1 MSSNLE
7 GCDSVIKY
15 LVFIFNFLFFIVGC
29 GLLGL
34 GIYLKVGDNKF
45 IDVAEELSTI
55 SKYATLGNL
64 MIAVGVII
72 LIVAFFGCCG
82 AIKENRCLL
91 TVFFTFLM
99 LIFILELAAGIF
111 GFISRDEIEKQMNKD
126 FVNAIENEYN
136 VNGTSP
142 DSPITKT
149 IDKFQR
155 EFKCCGYNE
164 YRDWQHSD
172 FYKAKG
178 TIPQSCC
185 KNQTDTL
192 CPHNTSDAT
201 AFNTKGCFNE
211 VVKWFEDNMYKAAA
225 CGVAFAVLQIL
236 GLVFAMCLI
245 CALKRTGTMA

>member
-1 MSSNLE
+1 MSSDLE

-29 GLLGL
+29 ALLGV

-82 AIKENRCLL
+82 AIKENKCLL

-111 GFISRDEIEKQMNKD
+111 GFINRDEIEKQMNKD
-126 FVNAIENEYN
+126 FVNAIKNEYN
-136 VNGTSP
+136 GTT
-142 DSPITKT
+142 DSPVTKT
-149 IDKFQR
+149 IDKFQS
-155 EFKCCGYNE
+155 EFKCCGYNG
-164 YRDWQHSD
+164 YLDWKDSVY
-172 FYKAKG
+172 YKAKN
-178 TIPQSCC
+178 TIPKSCC
-185 KNQTDTL
+185 KDQNNGTCPSSTD
-192 CPHNTSDAT
+192 PDV
-201 AFNTKGCFNE
+201 FNTKGCFKE
-211 VVKWFEDNMYKAAA
+211 VVEWFKDNIYKAGA

-236 GLVFAMCLI
+236 GLVFSMCLI
-245 CALKRTGTMA
+245 CALKKTGTMA

>member
-34 GIYLKVGDNKF
+34 GIYLKVGDNNF

-111 GFISRDEIEKQMNKD
+111 GFINRDEIEKQMNKD

-149 IDKFQR
+149 IDKFQL
-155 EFKCCGYNE
+155 EFKCCGYNGFK
-164 YRDWQHSD
+164 DWEQSD
-172 FYKAKG
+172 YYKAKG
-178 TIPQSCC
+178 TIPKSCC
-185 KNQTDTL
+185 IDQDNNQ
-192 CPHNTSDAT
+192 CPAITNP
-201 AFNTKGCFNE
+201 AFFNSKGCFDE
-211 VVKWFEDNMYKAAA
+211 VVTWFKDNMYKAAA
-225 CGVAFAVLQIL
+225 CGVAFAILQII
-236 GLVFAMCLI
+236 GLVFSMCLI